1 MKTVVE
7 RFNGLKKHLLTGV
20 FLFSVAVGYS
30 QREWPSELWHDG
42 KLVLLAGDTLKG
54 NIKYDL
60 QQDLVQYVAK
70 NRTAEVFSA
79 RKVLF
84 FEIFDQTVRKYRRFF
99 SLPYS
104 NPTGYKAT
112 TFFELL
118 EEGQITL
125 LSRELLE
132 YKSFYNSYYGI
143 SHSRL
148 VQTYTYYLLKQDG
161 SIEEFKVNRNDLL
174 ALMGN
179 KGKTVE
185 KYMKA
190 NKLNHDD
197 KYDLAQIVAY
207 YNSLVG
213 T

>member
-1 MKTVVE
+1 VV
-7 RFNGLKKHLLTGV
+7 
-20 FLFSVAVGYS
+20 
-30 QREWPSELWHDG
+30 
-42 KLVLLAGDTLKG
+42 
-54 NIKYDL
+54 
-60 QQDLVQYVAK
+60 K

-148 VQTYTYYLLKQDG
+148 VQTYTYYLLKHDG
-161 SIEEFKVNRNDLL
+161 TIEEFKVNRSDLL

-190 NKLNHDD
+190 NKLDHDD

>member
-1 MKTVVE
+1 VQKIDA
-7 RFNGLKKHLLTGV
+7 LKEYIFTGIFMLCFV
-20 FLFSVAVGYS
+20 CSYG
-30 QREWPSELWHDG
+30 QREWPSDLWHDG
-42 KLVLLAGDTLKG
+42 KLVLLDGDTLKG

-60 QQDLVQYVAK
+60 QQDLVQYVVR
-70 NRTAEVFSA
+70 NRTAEVYSA

-104 NPTGYKAT
+104 NPTGYKTT

-125 LSRELLE
+125 LSREMLE
-132 YKSFYNSYYGI
+132 YKSNYSSYYGL
-143 SHSRL
+143 SYSRL
-148 VQTYTYYLLKQDG
+148 ELAYTYYLLKPDG
-161 SIEEFKVNRNDLL
+161 NIQEFKANRNDLF

-190 NKLNHDD
+190 NRLDHDD